1 MLINK
6 QIPLNIREI
15 ILSSTKYSPSFHV
28 LHYWYEPCGM
38 LKLTQ
43 SSYLPGPS
51 AGPHNYVADCGAD
64 GTVVAAGVV
73 DVRGGSVP
81 G

>member
-1 MLINK
+1 ML
-6 QIPLNIREI
+6 QYHREI
-15 ILSSTKYSPSFHV
+15 TLSSIKYKSLHV
-28 LHYWYEPCGM
+28 LHYWHEPCGM

-43 SSYLPGPS
+43 SSYLPGLS
-51 AGPHNYVADCGAD
+51 AGPHNYVADCGAV

-73 DVRGGSVP
+73 DVKGGSVP

>member
-1 MLINK
+1 
-6 QIPLNIREI
+6 
-15 ILSSTKYSPSFHV
+15 
-28 LHYWYEPCGM
+28 M

-43 SSYLPGPS
+43 SSYLPGLS
-51 AGPHNYVADCGAD
+51 AGPHNYVADCGAV

-73 DVRGGSVP
+73 DVKGGSVP

>member
-1 MLINK
+1 M
-6 QIPLNIREI
+6 
-15 ILSSTKYSPSFHV
+15 
-28 LHYWYEPCGM
+28 
-38 LKLTQ
+38 KLTQ
-43 SSYLPGPS
+43 SSYLPGLS
-51 AGPHNYVADCGAD
+51 AGPHSYVADCGVD

>member
-1 MLINK
+1 
-6 QIPLNIREI
+6 
-15 ILSSTKYSPSFHV
+15 
-28 LHYWYEPCGM
+28 M

-43 SSYLPGPS
+43 SSYLPGLS